1 MDRDIPVF
9 HETLEMEI
17 LTYLSSDQIDQV
29 VYILCCRAQIEALI
43 LVKTA
48 LVQSAFFFCFNVRII
63 LFSGEA

>member
-48 LVQSAFFFCFNVRII
+48 LVQSAFFCFNVRII